1 VGGDRVSGVSLLAAS
16 LRPSG
21 ALSARARRGPLQ
33 RWVVTIPVVA
43 ALAVWAFASFAL
55 DRALIFAFVAGVLAV
70 LSAVDIQRGL
80 IPNRIVLPAAAVT
93 LAMQLVLFPDRAL
106 ECVLAALAASLAFLI
121 THLAQ
126 RSWIGMG
133 DVKLAL
139 LMGAAL
145 GWGVV
150 GAVLLGFVCVFPAAL
165 VVLVRGG
172 LGARKATI
180 PFGPFLSLGTLLVM
194 FGPHLAGLG
203 SG

>member
-1 VGGDRVSGVSLLAAS
+1 VNGAGFAAAS
-16 LRPSG
+16 PRPATAG
-21 ALSARARRGPLQ
+21 SASPNRGQAR
-33 RWVVTIPVVA
+33 RWVVTVPA
-43 ALAVWAFASFAL
+43 AAGLTVWAFASFSL
-55 DRALIFAFVAGVLAV
+55 DRALVVAFVAAVLAV
-70 LSAVDIQRGL
+70 LSVIDIQSGL
-80 IPNRIVLPAAAVT
+80 IPNRIVLPAAAVA

-106 ECVLAALAASLAFLI
+106 ECALAALGASLAFLI
-121 THLAQ
+121 THLVE

-150 GAVLLGFVCVFPAAL
+150 GAVLLAFVCVFPATL
-165 VVLVRGG
+165 VALVRGG

-194 FGPHLAGLG
+194 FGPHLAGLT